1 MGLALRCAAAGSERI
16 RRDTGGADRADRP
29 GDIMRSRRSHS
40 HLVRLVALALFAP
53 LLGAPVVV
61 SPPVAGSGDDI
72 FLLTAST
79 SPNVI
84 LLMDNSKSM
93 NQIEWHP
100 GFDPD
105 AGSYGCTDFV
115 DTLQY
120 DYSSNT
126 SETHCGNT
134 RTIYGPVANT
144 QWDGRY
150 LNWYFS
156 DDADPFVT
164 EIDTAIAEVE
174 GCTQAGGAKFYD
186 EKYRR
191 TRFEATK
198 QVLFD
203 LLCVAEPKNVRF
215 GLAYYRAPGDL
226 LSLDPN
232 GACMVEDLGRS
243 NPNHAAQ
250 LEAAIK
256 NVTLNSPLVEA
267 TPLSESLFQI
277 YTYWMSRTPADIPF
291 GDDGVTKFPPY
302 YYGKQCGWEAANPT
316 KWLDDGF
323 VHTCEKAFVIV
334 VTDGLSNRDD
344 FDQDPA
350 STSQGFADF
359 GALIGDYHADGETEW
374 NALDTTEATY
384 YLDDIAKYMQEK
396 DARPDLGGDQ
406 VVDTYTVGLAT
417 DATTDAFLGRTAE
430 LGNGLF
436 FHVQDGDELVF
447 ALIAALND
455 IIEKSASFTAAAV
468 PSARTV
474 DGGDYY
480 QSFFIPRNS
489 GAAWEGHIRA
499 WKIDAAGDILDKNGA
514 CALEDPDAG
523 ECNSGSFKPSAE
535 YVWDAADEIPGADVR
550 ELFTTKL
557 LSGTPSLIDFDTTLA
572 AADMT
577 IDPFTDDSVYPPDIA
592 PNSALYQVFGSQAK
606 TAEGLADEV
615 IQYARGCIY
624 PTGVTDATL
633 SQTPQA
639 CLQRPSRLGDVFHS
653 NPIVVRQPRGPW
665 REPSYLAFKTTYGG
679 RSRYLYAGT
688 NAGFLEAIEAGAWDA
703 SATPPTYDVGTGI
716 ERFGFMPWQS
726 RRRIKRLLIDD
737 PSNRTNYVDGSPQAS
752 DVWIHP
758 DPTATTKAANG
769 SEWRTMLVTGMR
781 LGGREYFALDITNP
795 DGIIGPGAVTL
806 DYPGFDDASVS
817 NGAYGWEFPPEND
830 PSGWLPR
837 MGFSWG
843 QAIITRVRVSV
854 NGDGVGHERWV
865 AIVTAGYDA
874 NGDPNP
880 DTVTGRTSTYD
891 TNAIAGR
898 GVFMLDM
905 KTGKV
910 LARKIL
916 DAAAS
921 DAQTGLRFAAVMT
934 PAVFDLNGDGFADLV
949 MFGTLGGRVYKWV
962 VTDLGGDPVNG
973 VHLSDDVNQP
983 NWPFK
988 LFFQAPIATAAGKSY
1003 YQNFF
1008 TSPTAGLEQGK
1019 LWVAF
1024 GAGEREHLSYVGNAG
1039 IDENNRF
1046 YVVYDPDPLERG
1058 LNLPTVTE
1066 ANLMPATSSPGGVTL
1081 TSERGFYIKA
1091 GEGEKFVTNPLIFA
1105 GKVITAS
1112 FTPTPS
1118 VDPCAARGIATGYV
1132 FDLLTG
1138 EGYFTDNSG
1147 NPTRQIDLG
1156 VGLPTDPRV
1165 SVGVGGQDNRVYI
1178 EKSGADLVSYGEEDI
1193 PAGAQLLYWR
1203 EQP

>member
-1 MGLALRCAAAGSERI
+1 
-16 RRDTGGADRADRP
+16 
-29 GDIMRSRRSHS
+29 MRSHRSRS
-40 HLVRLVALALFAP
+40 RLASLAALALLAP
-53 LLGAPVVV
+53 LLGAPTVV
-61 SPPVAGSGDDI
+61 SPPISASGDDI
-72 FLLTAST
+72 FLLTAAT
-79 SPNVI
+79 APMVI

-93 NQIEWHP
+93 NQIEWHRA
-100 GFDPD
+100 FDPN
-105 AGSYGCTDFV
+105 AGSYGCADFV
-115 DTLQY
+115 NALQY
-120 DYSSNT
+120 SYSSDT

-164 EIDTAIAEVE
+164 EIDTAVAAVE
-174 GCTQAGGAKFYD
+174 GCTQAGGAAAFA

-191 TRFEATK
+191 TRFEASK
-198 QVLFD
+198 QVLLD

-215 GLAYYRAPGDL
+215 GLAYYRSPADA
-226 LSLDPN
+226 LSIDPN
-232 GACMVEDLGRS
+232 GACIVEDLGRS

-256 NVTLNSPLVEA
+256 LVNLNSTTVEA

-277 YTYWMSRTPADIPF
+277 YTAWMSRDTTKIPL
-291 GDDGVTKFPPY
+291 GKDGITKFPAY
-302 YYGKQCGWEAANPT
+302 HYGKMCGWETNSS
-316 KWLDDGF
+316 KWLEENF
-323 VHTCEKAFVIV
+323 RYQCEKAFVV
-334 VTDGLSNRDD
+334 LVTDGISNRDD

-350 STSQGFADF
+350 STAQGFANF
-359 GALIGDYHADGETEW
+359 GALIGDYHSDGETEW
-374 NALDTTEATY
+374 SAADPTEASY
-384 YLDDIAKYMQEK
+384 YLDDIAKYMQEN
-396 DARPDLGGDQ
+396 DVRPDLGGDQ
-406 VVDTYTVGLAT
+406 VVDTYTIGLAT
-417 DATTDAFLGRTAE
+417 DAATDAYLERTAE

-436 FHVQDGDELVF
+436 FHVQDGDALAF

-455 IIEKSASFTAAAV
+455 IIEKAASFTAAAV

-480 QSFFIPRNS
+480 QSFFIPRDS

-499 WKIDAAGDILDKNGA
+499 WKIDASGDILDKNGN
-514 CALEDPDAG
+514 CALEDPDPG
-523 ECNSGSFKPSAE
+523 ECNSGSFNPSAE
-535 YVWDAADEIPGADVR
+535 YVWDATDVMPSAPAR
-550 ELFTTKL
+550 ELFTTKV
-557 LSGTPSLIDFDTTLA
+557 LSGVPSLVDFDTSLT

-577 IDPFTDDSVYPPDIA
+577 IAPFTDDTIYPPDIA
-592 PNSALYQVFGSQAK
+592 PNSPLYPVFGSQAK

-615 IQYARGCIY
+615 IQYARGCIF
-624 PTGVTDATL
+624 PSGVTDATL
-633 SQTPQA
+633 SQTPEA
-639 CLQRPSRLGDVFHS
+639 CLTRPSRLGDVFHS

-665 REPSYLAFKTTYGG
+665 REPSYLAFKTAYDD

-688 NAGFLEAIEAGAWDA
+688 NAGFLEAIEAGSWDA
-703 SATPPTYDVGTGI
+703 SATPPAYDVGTGV

-726 RRRIKRLLIDD
+726 RRRIKRLVIDD

-758 DPTATTKAANG
+758 NGTATTKDANG

-781 LGGREYFALDITNP
+781 LGGRQYFALDITNP
-795 DGIIGPGAVTL
+795 DGIVGPGAVTL
-806 DYPGFDDASVS
+806 DYPGFDDATVT

-830 PSGWLPR
+830 PAGWLPR

-843 QAIITRVRVSV
+843 QPIITRVRVSV
-854 NGDGVGHERWV
+854 NGDGVAHERWV

-880 DTVTGRTSTYD
+880 DTVTGRTSVYD

-916 DAAAS
+916 DSAAT
-921 DAQTGLRFAAVMT
+921 DAQPSLRFSAVMT
-934 PAVFDLNGDGFADLV
+934 PAVFDLDGDGFADLV

-962 VTDLGGDPVNG
+962 VTDLGGDPING
-973 VHLSDDVNQP
+973 VDSSDDVNQP
-983 NWPFK
+983 TWPFK
-988 LFFQAPIATAAGKSY
+988 LFFQAPVATASGKSY

-1008 TSPTAGLEQGK
+1008 TSPTAGLEHGK
-1019 LWVAF
+1019 LWIAF
-1024 GAGEREHLSYVGNAG
+1024 GAGEREHLSYLGNG
-1039 IDENNRF
+1039 SIDDNNRF
-1046 YVVYDPDPLERG
+1046 YVVNDPDPLERG
-1058 LNLPTVTE
+1058 LALPTVTE
-1066 ANLMPATSSPGGVTL
+1066 ANLLNATSSPGGVAL
-1081 TSERGFYIKA
+1081 TTERGFYIRA

-1138 EGYFTDNSG
+1138 EGFFTDNSG

-1165 SVGVGGQDNRVYI
+1165 SVGVGGSDNRVYI

-1193 PAGAQLLYWR
+1193 PAGARLLYWR